1 MSRSLRFAV
10 FAVLFPFAAQ
20 AQDAQTLPSSTGP
33 LRVETVATGLENPWG
48 MALLPD
54 GRILVTERAG
64 RLRIVARDGTLSAP
78 LDGLPRIL
86 TRNQGGLLDVAIAP
100 DFATSRM
107 VHVCYAA
114 ESETGASTHAARGRL
129 VEDGGTARLS
139 DVQVIFR
146 QGPAIGRGHHFGCRI
161 VFGRDG
167 NMFLTLG
174 DFFQQMREAQ
184 NLANTIGKVVR
195 IAPDGGIPADNP
207 FRTRE
212 GADPAIFS
220 YGHRNVQGAALA
232 PDGALWIAEHGA
244 RGGDEINRIR
254 AGLNYGWPVVT
265 YSLDYSGAVISNRA
279 EAPGVEAPVHYW
291 RNDDTIAPSG
301 AAFVD
306 GAMFPTWRGHLLVGG
321 LRSRTLVRLIVQG
334 ERVTGEERFLQGLQ
348 ERIRDVRVASDGAI
362 MLLTDNP
369 RGRVLRVTPAR

>member
-1 MSRSLRFAV
+1 MSRSLAV
-10 FAVLFPFAAQ
+10 AFAAALLPAVAS
-20 AQDAQTLPSSTGP
+20 AQDAQTLPSSAGP

-48 MALLPD
+48 MAVLPD
-54 GRILVTERAG
+54 GRMLVTERAG
-64 RLRIVARDGTLSAP
+64 RLRLVARDGTLSQP
-78 LDGLPRIL
+78 VGGLPRIL
-86 TRNQGGLLDVAIAP
+86 TRNQGGLLDVVLAP

-114 ESETGASTHAARGRL
+114 ESDTGASTHAARGRL
-129 VEDGGTARLS
+129 VEDGSGARL
-139 DVQVIFR
+139 DGVQVIFR
-146 QGPAIGRGHHFGCRI
+146 QGPAIGRGHHFGCRM

-167 NMFLTLG
+167 TLFLTLG

-184 NLANTIGKVVR
+184 NLGNTIGKVVR
-195 IAPDGGIPADNP
+195 IAPDGTIPADNP
-207 FRTRE
+207 FRGRE
-212 GADPAIFS
+212 GADPAVFS

-232 PDGALWIAEHGA
+232 PDGTLWIAEHGA

-279 EAPGVEAPVHYW
+279 EAPGMEPPVHYW

-306 GAMFPTWRGHLLVGG
+306 GALFPAWRGHLLVGG
-321 LRSRTLVRLIVQG
+321 LRSRTLVRLALDG
-334 ERVTGEERFLQGLQ
+334 SRVTGEERLLQGLQ
-348 ERIRDVRVASDGAI
+348 ERIRDVRIAPDGAI
-362 MLLTDNP
+362 LILTDNP
-369 RGRVLRVTPAR
+369 RGRILRVTPAR